1 MKRELRL
8 LIVDDNA
15 ATRYALRRRMERH
28 DFIVSEAGT
37 GTEGLELIAA
47 QLPDAL
53 ILDVNLP
60 DMSGFDIVRLLRA
73 DPRTALLP
81 VVHVSAASIHT
92 SDIVTGLEAGADAYL
107 VHPVDPDVLLAT
119 LRTLLRVRDTEHA
132 LRESEARFREIFVN
146 ISAPIAVMDAQLKVH
161 ECNHAFAQ
169 LIQQSTSTKGASQ
182 LRPDQPHLAP
192 QTLEGSLLEGQE
204 DVIQELRAGL
214 LAGERWKGTLRMLV
228 RGEVRETEWQISPY
242 RTPLLSLVFIE
253 DVTEH
258 RRREQSHLKQLD
270 SVNTQ
275 LAHEVAERARTEAQ
289 LLQVQKMDAIGKLTG
304 GIAHDFNNLLTGII
318 TGIELIKKRTEEN
331 RPDKI
336 LRYAEAALASASSA
350 AALTH
355 RLLAF
360 ARQQPLD
367 ARPIDINK
375 HIRSLEDLLR
385 RTIGKRIALSLELT
399 SQSAIALVDSS
410 QLESAL
416 LNLVINARDALPA
429 GGSIRVTTF
438 AAHSKGD
445 SRLADGP
452 YLALSVKDD
461 GIGIEHNVIDKVFD
475 PFFTTKPLGEGTGL
489 GLSTIYGFARQS
501 GGDVLIRS
509 VAGHGTEVT
518 LMFPAGIDT
527 VPVDAPPSPPPRL
540 GAGQHI
546 LIVEDTASV
555 RMFVNELLSDTGYR
569 CTQAADVHTALA
581 ILENDPSIDLLLS
594 DVGLPHM
601 NGRELADRARVW
613 RPRLPVLFMTGYA
626 ENAVNRQSF
635 LGPEMDMIIKPF
647 KLGALLEKVDA
658 MLQAKSSEAIPTAPL
673 RD

>member
-1 MKRELRL
+1 MSMKRDLHL

-28 DFIVSEAGT
+28 GFIVSEAGT
-37 GTEGLELIAA
+37 GTEGLELIAS
-47 QLPDAL
+47 QVTDAL

-60 DMSGFDIVRLLRA
+60 DMSGFDVVRLLRSE
-73 DPRTALLP
+73 PRTALLP
-81 VVHVSAASIHT
+81 VVHVSAASIQT
-92 SDIVTGLEAGADAYL
+92 ADIVTGLEAGADAYL

-119 LRTLLRVRDTEHA
+119 VRTLLRVRDTEYA

-169 LIQQSTSTKGASQ
+169 LIQQS
-182 LRPDQPHLAP
+182 LAER
-192 QTLEGSLLEGQE
+192 TLHSSLVDGQE
-204 DVIQELRAGL
+204 EVLHELQAGL

-228 RGEVRETEWQISPY
+228 RGEERETEWQISPY

-258 RRREQSHLKQLD
+258 RQREQSHLKQLH
-270 SVNTQ
+270 SVNTK

-289 LLQVQKMDAIGKLTG
+289 LLQAQKMDAIGKLTG

-331 RPDKI
+331 RPEKI
-336 LRYAEAALASASSA
+336 MRYAEAALASASSA

-367 ARPIDINK
+367 ARPTDINK

-385 RTIGKRIALSLELT
+385 RTIGKRIALTLELT
-399 SQSAIALVDSS
+399 SQSAIALVDAS

-416 LNLVINARDALPA
+416 LNLVINARDALPD
-429 GGSIRVTTF
+429 GGTISVTTF
-438 AAHSKGD
+438 AAHSTGD
-445 SRLADGP
+445 TRLADGA

-461 GIGIEHNVIDKVFD
+461 GVGIEHSLIDKVFD
-475 PFFTTKPLGEGTGL
+475 PFFTTKPIGQGTGL

-501 GGDVLIRS
+501 GGDVVIRS
-509 VAGHGTEVT
+509 VAGQGTEVT
-518 LMFPAGIDT
+518 LMFPSGADS
-527 VPVDAPPSPPPRL
+527 VPVETAPNPAPRP

-555 RMFVNELLSDTGYR
+555 RMFVNELLVDTGYR
-569 CTQAADVHTALA
+569 CTQVGDVATALSM
-581 ILENDPSIDLLLS
+581 LEHDESIDLLLS

-613 RPRLPVLFMTGYA
+613 RPHLPVLFMTGYA

-635 LGPEMDMIIKPF
+635 LGQRMDMIIKPF
-647 KLGALLEKVDA
+647 KLGALLEKVDN
-658 MLQAKSSEAIPTAPL
+658 MLDVTPPQP
-673 RD
+673 

>member
-1 MKRELRL
+1 LLQVILMKRELRL

-28 DFIVSEAGT
+28 DFVVSEAGT
-37 GTEGLELIAA
+37 GTEGLELIAS
-47 QLPDAL
+47 QVPDAL

-60 DMSGFDIVRLLRA
+60 DMSGFDIVRLLRSE
-73 DPRTALLP
+73 PRTALLP
-81 VVHVSAASIHT
+81 VVHVSAASIQT
-92 SDIVTGLEAGADAYL
+92 TDIVTGLEAGADAYL

-119 LRTLLRVRDTEHA
+119 LRTLLRVRDTEYA

-161 ECNHAFAQ
+161 ECNHAFAL
-169 LIQQSTSTKGASQ
+169 LIQQSVAQQTMENS
-182 LRPDQPHLAP
+182 LAD
-192 QTLEGSLLEGQE
+192 GQDE
-204 DVIQELRAGL
+204 IVQELRAGL

-258 RRREQSHLKQLD
+258 RQREQSHLKQLD
-270 SVNTQ
+270 SVNTK

-318 TGIELIKKRTEEN
+318 TGIELIKKRTQEN
-331 RPDKI
+331 RPEKI
-336 LRYAEAALASASSA
+336 MRYAEAALASASSA

-385 RTIGKRIALSLELT
+385 RTIGKRIALTLDLT
-399 SQSAIALVDSS
+399 SQSAIALVDAS

-416 LNLVINARDALPA
+416 LNLVINARDALPE
-429 GGSIRVTTF
+429 GGTIRVTTF

-461 GIGIEHNVIDKVFD
+461 GIGIEHSVIDKVFD
-475 PFFTTKPLGEGTGL
+475 PFFTTKPIGEGTGL

-501 GGDVLIRS
+501 GGDVVIRS
-509 VAGHGTEVT
+509 VASHGTEVT
-518 LMFPAGIDT
+518 LMFPAGADS
-527 VPVDAPPSPPPRL
+527 VPVEPAPSAPPRL

-555 RMFVNELLSDTGYR
+555 RMFVNELLIDTGYR
-569 CTQAADVHTALA
+569 CTQAADVATALS
-581 ILENDPSIDLLLS
+581 ILENDTTIDLLLS

-613 RPRLPVLFMTGYA
+613 RPSLPVLFMTGYA

-635 LGPEMDMIIKPF
+635 LGEGMDMIIKPF
-647 KLGALLEKVDA
+647 KLGALLEKVDS
-658 MLQAKSSEAIPTAPL
+658 MLDAKPRQS
-673 RD
+673 

>member
-47 QLPDAL
+47 QVPDAL

-60 DMSGFDIVRLLRA
+60 DMSGFDIVRLLRSE
-73 DPRTALLP
+73 PRTALLP
-81 VVHVSAASIHT
+81 VVHVSAASIQT
-92 SDIVTGLEAGADAYL
+92 ADIVTGLEAGADAYL

-119 LRTLLRVRDTEHA
+119 LRTLLRVRDTEYA

-161 ECNHAFAQ
+161 ECNHAFAL
-169 LIQQSTSTKGASQ
+169 LIQQSVA
-182 LRPDQPHLAP
+182 QPTML
-192 QTLEGSLLEGQE
+192 GSLADGQDE
-204 DVIQELRAGL
+204 IIQELRAGL
-214 LAGERWKGTLRMLV
+214 LAGERWQGTLRMLV
-228 RGEVRETEWQISPY
+228 RGELRETEWQISPY
-242 RTPLLSLVFIE
+242 RTPQLSLVFIE

-258 RRREQSHLKQLD
+258 RQREQSHLKQLD
-270 SVNTQ
+270 NVNTR

-289 LLQVQKMDAIGKLTG
+289 LLQAQKMDAIGKLTG

-318 TGIELIKKRTEEN
+318 TGIELIKKRTQEN
-331 RPDKI
+331 RPEKI
-336 LRYAEAALASASSA
+336 MRYAEAALASASSA

-367 ARPIDINK
+367 ARPIDINQ

-385 RTIGKRIALSLELT
+385 RTIGKRIALTLDLT

-416 LNLVINARDALPA
+416 LNLVINARDALPK
-429 GGSIRVTTF
+429 GGTIRVTTF

-445 SRLADGP
+445 ARLADGP

-461 GIGIEHNVIDKVFD
+461 GIGIEHSVIDKVFD
-475 PFFTTKPLGEGTGL
+475 PFFTTKPIGEGTGL

-501 GGDVLIRS
+501 RGDVVIRS

-518 LMFPAGIDT
+518 LMLPAGVDS
-527 VPVDAPPSPPPRL
+527 VPVELPPAAAPRE

-555 RMFVNELLSDTGYR
+555 RMFVNELLIDTGYR
-569 CTQAADVHTALA
+569 CTQASDVATALS
-581 ILENDPSIDLLLS
+581 ILENDPSIDLLLT

-601 NGRELADRARVW
+601 NGRELADRARAW
-613 RPRLPVLFMTGYA
+613 RPCLPVLFMTGYA

-635 LGPEMDMIIKPF
+635 LGQGMDMIIKPF
-647 KLGALLEKVDA
+647 KLGALLEKVDL
-658 MLQAKSSEAIPTAPL
+658 MLETNPREA
-673 RD
+673 